1 MNEQVLEPREPPF
14 DAMDAAVS
22 RTPREGSHGYYVLD
36 MYSGLGA
43 FVWFDGEEET
53 LRYLVEDEPGML
65 EETEYAPEPDL
76 RRCFEVA
83 AEGIEKENVA
93 DADVPAYVNARIPND
108 RFRMV
113 WYGGFDALRAGE
125 GDFAQDLR
133 AAYGG
138 ENRECLENGEDALD
152 FASFLRDYRL

>member
-1 MNEQVLEPREPPF
+1 MNEQVLRPRETPF

-43 FVWFDGEEET
+43 FVWFDSEKET
-53 LRYLVEDEPGML
+53 LRYLAEVEPGML
-65 EETEYAPEPDL
+65 EATEYAPEPDL

-83 AEGIEKENVA
+83 AEGIEKENIA
-93 DADVPAYVNARIPND
+93 DADVPTYVNARIPDD
-108 RFRMV
+108 RFRMI
-113 WYGGFDALRAGE
+113 WYGSFDALLADE

-133 AAYGG
+133 SAYEG
-138 ENRECLENGEDALD
+138 EKQERFENGEEALD
-152 FASFLRDYRL
+152 FAAFLRDYRL